1 MTLLCEKE
9 IDCNRYLHVFNNKL
23 KDVTNSGKINNINNS
38 NSKNSNLIIS
48 TTTRDKSKSK
58 PINKINT
65 N

>member
-9 IDCNRYLHVFNNKL
+9 IDCNRYLDFFHHKL
-23 KDVTNSGKINNINNS
+23 KDVTNSGKINNISNN
-38 NSKNSNLIIS
+38 NNLIITT